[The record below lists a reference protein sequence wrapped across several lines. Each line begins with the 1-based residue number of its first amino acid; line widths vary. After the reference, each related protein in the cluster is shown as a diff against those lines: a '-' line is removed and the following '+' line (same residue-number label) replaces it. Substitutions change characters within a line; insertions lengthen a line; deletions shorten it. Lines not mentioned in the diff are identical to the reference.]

1 MDEPNKE
8 PARPEGHM
16 LQVWKGIGLLALLHL
31 LNFIYPVA
39 FVLISVT
46 QLLYLIPA
54 LILCR
59 KNKGLLQGLLIG
71 AGVTVLLNVACFG
84 IVLGSY

>member
-1 MDEPNKE
+1 LDEQNRRSAK
-8 PARPEGHM
+8 PEGHTR
-16 LQVWKGIGLLALLHL
+16 QVWKGIGLLALLHL
-31 LNFIYPVA
+31 LNFIFPIS
-39 FVLISVT
+39 FVLISAT

-59 KNKGLLQGLLIG
+59 KNSGMVQGLLIG

-84 IVLGSY
+84 IVLGNY